1 MKAKIGETT
10 SKKLLCTKDFQTIDA
25 KIYEVV
31 FQNILRT
38 FYSSVAK
45 KTTNPIKKLT

>member
-1 MKAKIGETT
+1 MKVKIGETT